1 MGPRLRQTIAWLAV
15 ISSCAFLPLAV
26 IPAEAGQQAK
36 QAGLPV
42 GTVLPQVTGEDLTG
56 AKITLPDAAKGRV
69 TLIAFGFSYDSRTPV
84 EAWSEHVK
92 KAFGSAPDFSWY
104 QVPMVGGL
112 GRLAKPFIMGGMR
125 KQTPTPRNT
134 VVVFGGV
141 GPWKE
146 RFVVKND
153 ALAYLVLL
161 DRAGVVKWFH
171 SGVFDAATANTLD
184 QQVQGLLAATATP

>member
-1 MGPRLRQTIAWLAV
+1 MFPLVLLSLLLNGSASLAAVAEQAPTPTTI
-15 ISSCAFLPLAV
+15 
-26 IPAEAGQQAK
+26 
-36 QAGLPV
+36 V
-42 GTVLPQVTGEDLTG
+42 GAVLPAVTGEDLTG
-56 AKITLPDAAKGRV
+56 AKVTLPDASKGRV

-84 EAWSEHVK
+84 EACSEHLRTK
-92 KAFGSAPDFSWY
+92 FGANPEFNWY

-125 KQTPTPRNT
+125 KQSPDPKNT

-141 GPWKE
+141 GPWKA
-146 RFVVKND
+146 RFNVKDD

-171 SGVFDAATANTLD
+171 TGRFDGAVANTLD
-184 QQVQGLLAATATP
+184 QQIQSLLMPATAP

>member
-1 MGPRLRQTIAWLAV
+1 MGPRLRQTLAWLAV
-15 ISSCAFLPLAV
+15 ISTCACLPLAL
-26 IPAEAGQQAK
+26 IAAGAGQQAK
-36 QAGLPV
+36 QPGLPV

-84 EAWSEHVK
+84 EAWSEQVRK
-92 KAFGSAPDFSWY
+92 TFGSTPDFSWY
-104 QVPMVGGL
+104 QVPMVGGF

-146 RFVVKND
+146 RFAVKND

-161 DRAGVVKWFH
+161 DRSGVVKWVHAGLF
-171 SGVFDAATANTLD
+171 AATTASTLD
-184 QQVQGLLAATATP
+184 QQVQALLSPTATP

>member
-1 MGPRLRQTIAWLAV
+1 MC
-15 ISSCAFLPLAV
+15 SSDLLAV

-84 EAWSEHVK
+84 EAWSEQVRK
-92 KAFGSAPDFSWY
+92 TFGSTPDFSWY
-104 QVPMVGGL
+104 QVPMVGGF

-146 RFVVKND
+146 RFAVKND

-161 DRAGVVKWFH
+161 DRSGVVKWVH
-171 SGVFDAATANTLD
+171 AGLFDATTASTLD
-184 QQVQGLLAATATP
+184 QQVQALLSPTATP